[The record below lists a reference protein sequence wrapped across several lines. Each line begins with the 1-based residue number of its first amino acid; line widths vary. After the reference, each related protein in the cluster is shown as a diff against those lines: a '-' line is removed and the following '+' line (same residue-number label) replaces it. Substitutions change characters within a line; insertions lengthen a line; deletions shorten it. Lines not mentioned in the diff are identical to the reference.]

1 MRPFSRL
8 RYRVSANSRVPL
20 HAVSPGCVWPARPP
34 SCPPLQSHLHPTP
47 QILRDPL
54 GDGRPPCTPLPR
66 RGERQ
71 PRDDLHFYE
80 NRASGAT
87 PRGAGAAPPGWLLG
101 SAPRRSPAL
110 GARAPSPCA
119 RPPPPSRSHSLPG
132 FDLCLTTVT
141 SHGLQGSFVGS
152 CKVLEPPEG
161 CRRSSSEQQ
170 RPRAPAR
177 GSRS

>member
-1 MRPFSRL
+1 MKMKEDVDAKIPRLPLRPWVPSWRSRKCAHSPGSDIGCH
-8 RYRVSANSRVPL
+8 RTPESPL

-34 SCPPLQSHLHPTP
+34 GCPPLQSHIHPTP

-54 GDGRPPCTPLPR
+54 GNDRPPCTPLPR

-80 NRASGAT
+80 NPASGAT

-119 RPPPPSRSHSLPG
+119 RPPPPAPI
-132 FDLCLTTVT
+132 LC
-141 SHGLQGSFVGS
+141 
-152 CKVLEPPEG
+152 
-161 CRRSSSEQQ
+161 
-170 RPRAPAR
+170 PALI
-177 GSRS
+177 SA